1 MSSESARAYAFTML
15 RRTEPDNHLL
25 ECPDAVVIEGS
36 RHPDRPAEGGGRWVT
51 LVVSI
56 QCGHGRHAV
65 KLTLQ
70 ALIMPNEPERF
81 G

>member
-1 MSSESARAYAFTML
+1 MSSEAVQAYAFTML

-25 ECPDAVVIEGS
+25 ECPDAVVIEGD
-36 RHPDRPAEGGGRWVT
+36 RQPDRIADGGRWVT

-56 QCGHGRHAV
+56 QCGHGKHAV

-70 ALIMPNEPERF
+70 ARVMPDEPERF